1 MTKNLPV
8 TLAILFISSIFYAQ
22 DIVFEANEN
31 VVVPVGK
38 DNDPV
43 NAYYTS
49 YDGFFNLTF
58 TKDELIAFSRF
69 NDAFERTDSI
79 RINKT
84 DPSYYDEIATFGDK
98 QKQAVVFEKEKMLQG
113 KSKKNYFFVVYDFE
127 THQVV
132 QKTMEF
138 NFENEQ
144 FLSTFTYKDA
154 FYMLT
159 LLQDYPILRLYRL
172 DLNLENTSHNVNI
185 KKGPLYYNNKLI
197 DFPERP
203 DYLRKY
209 LFGFEFTVNFKVIH
223 ENQPTDIQSISA
235 PSKIYVRGDKLYIGL
250 DSNKDFNSLI
260 EINLNDYSILTR
272 QNSRTFFPRNENT
285 GRKVNSFLLD
295 NKLFL
300 LKATKKRVALN
311 VLDLNSNSYLF
322 DKTFDSNSPY
332 YADRNL
338 VISEEILKTHS
349 IPKTQI
355 DKDASIKNRLR
366 QITNFQS
373 EVGLKVVETKNNYL
387 VTIGGYFYSSGG
399 VIMMGG
405 MGNGFGSPPPTMIF
419 TPSYSRT
426 NSLDFY
432 LDKNNYNLALD
443 VDSGYFKKMDDFLVE
458 EGKDPKGVRAEA
470 KIKFKRNDAFYFGYL
485 NTADQKYYIRKFN

>member
-1 MTKNLPV
+1 MKQKVPV
-8 TLAILFISSIFYAQ
+8 TLAILFISSFFYAQ
-22 DIVFEANEN
+22 DIVFQANEN
-31 VVVPVGK
+31 VVVPVSK
-38 DNDPV
+38 DKDPL
-43 NAYYTS
+43 NAFYTS
-49 YDGFFNLTF
+49 YDGYFNLTF
-58 TKDELIAFSRF
+58 TKDEFITFSRF

-84 DPSYYDEIATFGDK
+84 DPSYYQEIGTFGNK
-98 QKQAVVFEKEKMLQG
+98 HKQAVVFEKEKMLQG
-113 KSKKNYFFVVYDFE
+113 KSKKNYFIITYDFE
-127 THQVV
+127 TREIV
-132 QKTMEF
+132 QKSMEF
-138 NFENEQ
+138 NFQNEQ

-159 LLQDYPILRLYRL
+159 LLYNNPILRLYRL
-172 DLNLENTSHNVNI
+172 DLNLDNTSHNVNI

-209 LFGFEFTVNFKVIH
+209 LFGFEFTVNFNVIH
-223 ENQPTDIQSISA
+223 ENQPNDIKAISA

-260 EINLNDYSILTR
+260 EIDLTNYSILTR

-311 VLDLNSNSYLF
+311 VLDLNSNRYLF
-322 DKTFDSNSPY
+322 DKTFDLNSPY

-338 VISEEILKTHS
+338 VISDEIMKTNS
-349 IPKTQI
+349 IPRTQN
-355 DKDASIKNRLR
+355 DKDASIKKRLK

-373 EVGLKVVETKNNYL
+373 EVGWRVVETKKNYF
-387 VTIGGYFYSSGG
+387 VTIGGYFYNAGG
-399 VIMMGG
+399 TMMFGG
-405 MGNGFGSPPPTMIF
+405 MGNGFGSPPPMMIS

-443 VDSGYFKKMDDFLVE
+443 NDPGYYKKMDDFLLE
-458 EGKDPKGVRAEA
+458 EGKDPNGVRAEA
-470 KIKFKRNDAFYFGYL
+470 KIKFKRNDGFYFGYL
-485 NTADQKYYIRKFN
+485 NTKDQKYYIRKFN